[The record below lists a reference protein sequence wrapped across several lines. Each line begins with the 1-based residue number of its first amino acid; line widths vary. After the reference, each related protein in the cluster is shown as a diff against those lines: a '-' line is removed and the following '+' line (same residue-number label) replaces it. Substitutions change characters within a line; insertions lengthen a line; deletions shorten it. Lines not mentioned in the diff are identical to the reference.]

1 MSDNLNKKRC
11 DFCGR
16 EYTEEDKDVVLYRS
30 KVPGEDGNRIR
41 ICSNCLELGH
51 KKYNERK
58 AALVEESEEEVNVS
72 INTPRDIKAYLDEW
86 VIEQEGPKVT
96 IATELYAHKK
106 RIKRL
111 EENPEAAKDLRID
124 KSNIIFLGPTGT
136 GKSETI
142 RALCSC
148 LDLPYTIQDASSFTA
163 SGYVGRDLDEIIKDL
178 YIAADRDIEKTQKG
192 IVFLDEFDKIKA
204 NDARGDNK
212 DVNGKAVQQSI
223 LKMIEGCEMDVKLDR
238 MSGKSVKIDTSNILF
253 ILGGAFVGLEEIINK
268 RLKKGNVGIGIMGK
282 PESKDVIDYNET
294 ISKVIPDD
302 LVKFGII
309 PEVIGRCPL
318 LAVYNELSEEAMV
331 KILTEP
337 KHALIKQYK
346 EEFKMDGIEFEVEEG
361 ALHLIAQ
368 RAKARKMGARALR
381 TIMEDVLFETKFSVP
396 GDKTVEKII
405 VRDDLTVDVI
415 RKADKKVKASK

>member
-1 MSDNLNKKRC
+1 MSENKNKKRC
-11 DFCGR
+11 DFCGK
-16 EYTEEDKDVVLYRS
+16 EYTEDDKDVVLYRS

-58 AALVEESEEEVNVS
+58 AALLEEDKENESVAIE
-72 INTPRDIKAYLDEW
+72 TPRDIKAYLDEW
-86 VIEQEGPKVT
+86 VIEQERPKVV

-106 RIKRL
+106 RIKRI
-111 EENPEAAKDLRID
+111 EENPEIAKELRID

-294 ISKVIPDD
+294 ISQVIPDD

-318 LAVYNELSEEAMV
+318 LSVYSELSEDAMV

-381 TIMEDVLFETKFSVP
+381 TVMEDILFETKFAVP
-396 GDKTVEKII
+396 GDKTVAKII

-415 RKADKKVKASK
+415 KKEGVKQQSAE

>member
-1 MSDNLNKKRC
+1 
-11 DFCGR
+11 
-16 EYTEEDKDVVLYRS
+16 
-30 KVPGEDGNRIR
+30 
-41 ICSNCLELGH
+41 
-51 KKYNERK
+51 
-58 AALVEESEEEVNVS
+58 
-72 INTPRDIKAYLDEW
+72 
-86 VIEQEGPKVT
+86 
-96 IATELYAHKK
+96 
-106 RIKRL
+106 
-111 EENPEAAKDLRID
+111 
-124 KSNIIFLGPTGT
+124 
-136 GKSETI
+136 
-142 RALCSC
+142 
-148 LDLPYTIQDASSFTA
+148 
-163 SGYVGRDLDEIIKDL
+163 
-178 YIAADRDIEKTQKG
+178 
-192 IVFLDEFDKIKA
+192 
-204 NDARGDNK
+204 
-212 DVNGKAVQQSI
+212 
-223 LKMIEGCEMDVKLDR
+223 MDVKLDR

-253 ILGGAFVGLEEIINK
+253 VLGGAFVGLEEIINK

-368 RAKARKMGARALR
+368 KAKARKMGARALR

-405 VRDDLTVDVI
+405 IREDLSVDVI
-415 RKADKKVKASK
+415 RKAEKVNKVGKISK